1 MFPLIFQVPLLC
13 GKEKEMKI
21 LVAGSNGMVGSA
33 VTRHLIECGHEVVR
47 LVRKAPC
54 DGELYWDPDAGRINA
69 SGLEGFD
76 AVIQLAS
83 MRWPMRWT
91 RKAKEKLFANRIAT
105 YRLLAETLATCVH
118 KSRVLVCASGIGV
131 YPSSGDE
138 ILTEDT
144 TPCSSFLSAVDRAG
158 ETATESAE
166 AAGIRVVHL
175 RMPQVMGGP
184 ALQYVGFQ
192 AGDGRQWMSWV
203 GRDELAS
210 IIEFVLTNE
219 SLQGPVNAVSPN
231 PLRNAEFATNATK
244 ALGLKPGGV
253 MPKFIVRLA
262 MGEMGEE
269 FALASRRAQPAKLLA
284 AGYRFRFP
292 DLADALRHEK
302 ACLDAGS
309 TPAVVGESPV
319 IRTR

>member
-1 MFPLIFQVPLLC
+1 
-13 GKEKEMKI
+13 MKI
-21 LVAGSNGMVGSA
+21 LIAGSHGMIGSA
-33 VTRHLIECGHEVVR
+33 VTSHLIECGHEVVR
-47 LVRKAPC
+47 LVRKAPGA
-54 DGELYWDPDAGRINA
+54 GELFWDPEAGSVDA

-83 MRWPMRWT
+83 MKWPMRWT
-91 RKAKEKLFANRIAT
+91 RKAKERLFANRIAT
-105 YRLLAETLATCVH
+105 YRLLAEALAKCVH
-118 KSRVLVCASGIGV
+118 KPRVLVCASGIGV

-138 ILTEDT
+138 ILTEANV
-144 TPCSSFLSAVDRAG
+144 PCSSFLSTVDRAG
-158 ETATESAE
+158 ETAMEPAE

-175 RMPQVMGGP
+175 RIPQVIGGP

-210 IIEFVLTNE
+210 IIEFALMNE
-219 SLQGPVNAVSPN
+219 SLRGPVNAVSPN
-231 PLRNAEFATNATK
+231 PLRNTEFAATATK

-253 MPKFIVRLA
+253 MPNFIVRLV

-284 AGYRFRFP
+284 AGYTFRFP
-292 DLADALRHEK
+292 DLESTLRHEK
-302 ACLDAGS
+302 EILSVVAELQ
-309 TPAVVGESPV
+309 PA
-319 IRTR
+319 